1 MTLGVSSAHPT
12 RYRGSVMGPA
22 IRRAVGLLVTLA
34 CPVAADPDRVAAVR
48 IAASVGALEET
59 TWCVPEVALVGRFRL
74 RGGFVAIAAGF
85 ASLDNH
91 TFVSDGRTFR
101 LAIAGGMRVGP
112 ARAAAT
118 LGLEFVAFHADPDVL
133 TEHPGVDILASR
145 GGLLPTAGFEL
156 AYPIGASTAIG
167 LFTRGGLRE
176 LTLFDTAA
184 GDRGRARLVLAG
196 AFIELQ
202 IR

>member
-1 MTLGVSSAHPT
+1 MPRAIVHAALLVAAAPAAAEPDRTVGVRVA
-12 RYRGSVMGPA
+12 G
-22 IRRAVGLLVTLA
+22 AVGA
-34 CPVAADPDRVAAVR
+34 F
-48 IAASVGALEET
+48 EEI
-59 TWCVPEVALVGRFRL
+59 TWCAPEVDFVGTLRV
-74 RGGFVAIAAGF
+74 RGGFLAIAAGY

-91 TFVSDGRTFR
+91 TFVADGRSFR
-101 LAIAGGMRVGP
+101 LGVAGGMRFGRV
-112 ARAAAT
+112 RAAAA

-133 TEHPGVDILASR
+133 TEHPGVDILARR
-145 GGLLPTAGFEL
+145 GGLLPTAGLEL

-167 LFTRGGLRE
+167 VFTRVGLRE

-184 GDRGRARLVLAG
+184 GDRGRARLALAG